1 MYPSI
6 SLNRLI
12 RVPSSLEFYIIAL
25 SLTVIFATTQLANG
39 KRKNSYPLLFYF
51 FLFCDFS
58 PIRPECI
65 KRKNVCLFFALCI
78 FCFWGEKN
86 CNLVPV
92 S

>member
-25 SLTVIFATTQLANG
+25 SLTVIFATTPLANG

-51 FLFCDFS
+51 FL
-58 PIRPECI
+58 
-65 KRKNVCLFFALCI
+65 VL
-78 FCFWGEKN
+78 
-86 CNLVPV
+86 
-92 S
+92 